1 MNILIISFII
11 FFSFCVETFKKLSGT
26 IIVSPYTYV
35 YFDAKKYKVGE
46 KLNFKFRIPE
56 ERFDYY
62 SFKIGQSSSND
73 YTNLEEWDYLHE
85 VKVKCGAREGF
96 ECFYEWTETKSEN
109 TTYIFIIPLKPSPEL
124 SSNIEIS
131 FTNGTTL
138 AVIILIILAAII
150 FGIGGFSGYR
160 QKEKGN
166 YVSYNYS
173 RKERNNTTEEQDDNY
188 NTTDY

>member
-1 MNILIISFII
+1 M
-11 FFSFCVETFKKLSGT
+11 
-26 IIVSPYTYV
+26 
-35 YFDAKKYKVGE
+35 
-46 KLNFKFRIPE
+46 
-56 ERFDYY
+56 
-62 SFKIGQSSSND
+62 
-73 YTNLEEWDYLHE
+73 DYLHE
-85 VKVKCGAREGF
+85 LKVKCGAKEGF

-150 FGIGGFSGYR
+150 FGIGGFWGYR
-160 QKEKGN
+160 QKKKGN
-166 YVSYNYS
+166 YVSYNYTS
-173 RKERNNTTEEQDDNY
+173 RKERNNTTEESDDNY

>member
-85 VKVKCGAREGF
+85 VKVKCGAWEGF

-124 SSNIEIS
+124 SSYIEIS

-138 AVIILIILAAII
+138 AVISCYNINYFSCDYFWYRRVL
-150 FGIGGFSGYR
+150 GI
-160 QKEKGN
+160 
-166 YVSYNYS
+166 
-173 RKERNNTTEEQDDNY
+173 
-188 NTTDY
+188 

>member
-1 MNILIISFII
+1 MIYL
-11 FFSFCVETFKKLSGT
+11 FK
-26 IIVSPYTYV
+26 
-35 YFDAKKYKVGE
+35 AKKYKVGE

-85 VKVKCGAREGF
+85 VKVKCGARKEF

-124 SSNIEIS
+124 SSDIEIS

-150 FGIGGFSGYR
+150 FGIGGFWGYR
-160 QKEKGN
+160 QKKRGN
-166 YVSYNYS
+166 YVSYNYNS
-173 RKERNNTTEEQDDNY
+173 RKERNNTTEESDDNY